1 MTNSLTFYNRY
12 LRLQVPE
19 VGGMI
24 VSSSDARH
32 ETMDKMKK
40 PESVQDVVNILGDQS
55 GKEFTIFRESGDE
68 DFVKTIAVG
77 KYFR

>member
-1 MTNSLTFYNRY
+1 M
-12 LRLQVPE
+12 RLQVPE

-32 ETMDKMKK
+32 ETMDKMQK
-40 PESVQDVVNILGDQS
+40 PESVKDVVNILGDQS

-77 KYFR
+77 K

>member
-1 MTNSLTFYNRY
+1 M
-12 LRLQVPE
+12 RLKVPE

-32 ETMDKMKK
+32 ETMNKMQK
-40 PESVQDVVNILGDQS
+40 PQSVQDVVNILGDQS

-77 KYFR
+77 KYFKINLCYLPYC